1 MNEVSRKICMLGN
14 FAVGKSSLVRR
25 FVTGVFDAS
34 YQTTVGV
41 KIDTCEVTIDAAS
54 SQDNSSTEATKVK
67 MVLWDLAGEA
77 ELGPQSQMYIQGMQG
92 YLLVADGSRMDTV
105 HNAVHIQQQVVR
117 SLGPR
122 PFIMLLNKHDLSEQW
137 QVPDSWIQQ
146 QRDLGWN
153 ILCTSALSGEAVPE
167 AFDRLA
173 RAMIA
178 PTAMEMLG

>member
-1 MNEVSRKICMLGN
+1 MLGN

-25 FVTGVFDAS
+25 YVTGVFDAS

-41 KIDTCEVTIDAAS
+41 KIDTCEISVD
-54 SQDNSSTEATKVK
+54 TETKVK

-105 HNAVHIQQQVVR
+105 HNAVNIQQQVLR
-117 SLGPR
+117 SQGPK
-122 PFIMLLNKHDLSEQW
+122 PFIMLLNKHDLQEQW
-137 QVPDSWIQQ
+137 QVPEHWIQQ
-146 QRDLGWN
+146 QRDQGWT

-173 RAMIA
+173 RAMIT
-178 PTAMEMLG
+178 PTAMEPLG